1 MQAIKTVLDSGK
13 LDNIITLPLGFRHKQ
28 VEVTIQLISD
38 KKEPVKNDTTV
49 HSESFGMWKD
59 RQDMDD
65 VELYVR
71 NLRKGRKLC

>member
-1 MQAIKTVLDSGK
+1 MGGYMQAIKTVLDSKK
-13 LDNIITLPLGFRHKQ
+13 LDDIITLPSGFRHKQ
-28 VEVTIQLISD
+28 VEVTIQLL
-38 KKEPVKNDTTV
+38 EHDTTV
-49 HSESFGMWKD
+49 SSESFGMWKD

>member
-13 LDNIITLPLGFRHKQ
+13 LDDIITLPAGFRHKQ
-28 VEVTIQLISD
+28 VEVTIQLL
-38 KKEPVKNDTTV
+38 ENDTTV
-49 HSESFGMWKD
+49 TSESFGMWKD

-71 NLRKGRKLC
+71 NLRKGRTLC